1 MKAKKFLA
9 LFLAVVMA
17 MSLAIPAMAAKKV
30 KGGKDQPAAVPAV
43 TVDKIEH
50 TDKDGN
56 PDPRLPLIEN
66 GAAIHTGKYEAIY
79 IKQANDIVIWVK
91 ADDTR
96 SEAEIIAQAQ
106 ASDKSLNKAGKGTT
120 TVIYGEGKV
129 WLHKNKTTLVVV
141 VNGILTVNGPI
152 SHIDFVGGDA
162 PTEDELGGDGKV
174 SAAFTITKFLNGMN
188 EFGKGF
194 TFDIRDSEG
203 SVVGSMTSDES
214 GTASATVDVAPGE
227 YTIRETNL
235 NSDKYEAVEDIK
247 VTVTDK
253 GQVIFP
259 EDNGEEV
266 NYIINYE
273 LGGLDVNKPT
283 VKQEYDELWHEL
295 EYEWTKGDTR
305 VSRVLSDLPDY
316 IKGDTYSNNGHTY
329 LTINAE
335 ALEND
340 LDGATIRIA
349 KSDKENT
356 LFPDLAPAN
365 PWEDPIPLTYNLK
378 IEAGQLV
385 VTSTLPNFGF
395 AVYGPGEKV
404 EGNKDFKDHGHKH
417 ESDAENPA
425 AYTYI
430 KRYDMPELAA
440 DGTFRFLIHYD
451 CPGYTTSDI
460 TGCNPDS
467 VVTRPCEREIDADD
481 VVVTVKNSSGDEVTK
496 LDKLPHGEYTVIV
509 SVGDEIVDE
518 TTVTVNP
525 GKTTEVT
532 FDKPLYMEQGADEYH
547 CSNLNCPALPVEP

>member
-9 LFLAVVMA
+9 LFLAAVMT

-174 SAAFTITKFLNGMN
+174 SAAFTITKYLNAMGDAG
-188 EFGKGF
+188 EGF
-194 TFDIRDSEG
+194 TFDILDSDEN
-203 SVVGSMTSDES
+203 VVGSMTSDES

-273 LGGLDVNKPT
+273 LGALEVGTPT

-295 EYEWTKGDTR
+295 EYEYSKEETR
-305 VSRVLSDLPDY
+305 VSGVKADLPEGIGSEIY
-316 IKGDTYSNNGHTY
+316 GNGFTLLWLNKEQLASNSEGVNIGIAYSDPRNTPC
-329 LTINAE
+329 
-335 ALEND
+335 
-340 LDGATIRIA
+340 
-349 KSDKENT
+349 SDI
-356 LFPDLAPAN
+356 APAN
-365 PWEDPIPLTYNLK
+365 PWEEAIPAVYNLK
-378 IEAGQLV
+378 VDGDKLI
-385 VTSTLPNFGF
+385 VTSPLSNFGVATF
-395 AVYGPGEKV
+395 TEMPKKNP
-404 EGNKDFKDHGHKH
+404 NKDMVEDVTGIG
-417 ESDAENPA
+417 EYEYRAECSIPAEN
-425 AYTYI
+425 
-430 KRYDMPELAA
+430 
-440 DGTFRFLIHYD
+440 FLFYIHYKV
-451 CPGYTTSDI
+451 GYDTDTIID
-460 TGCNPDS
+460 CNPDS

-481 VVVTVKNSSGDEVTK
+481 VVVTVKNSSGDEVTEF
-496 LDKLPHGEYTVIV
+496 DKLPHGEYTVIV

-518 TTVTVNP
+518 TAVTVNP

-532 FDKPLYMEQGADEYH
+532 FDEPLYMEQGADEYH

>member
-188 EFGKGF
+188 EFGEGF

-235 NSDKYEAVEDIK
+235 NPDKYEAVEDIK

-273 LGGLDVNKPT
+273 LGALEMGTPT

-295 EYEWTKGDTR
+295 KYEYSEEETR
-305 VSRVLSDLPDY
+305 VSSIAAGLPEG
-316 IKGDTYSNNGHTY
+316 ISGETYGNNGFT
-329 LTINAE
+329 LLWLNKTQLANNPEGVNI
-335 ALEND
+335 
-340 LDGATIRIA
+340 GIA
-349 KSDKENT
+349 YSDPRNT
-356 LFPDLAPAN
+356 PCFDIAPAN
-365 PWEDPIPLTYNLK
+365 PWEEAIPAVYNLK
-378 IEAGQLV
+378 VAGNKLI
-385 VTSTLPNFGF
+385 VTSPLSNFGVATF
-395 AVYGPGEKV
+395 PEMPKKNP
-404 EGNKDFKDHGHKH
+404 NKDMVEDVTAIG
-417 ESDAENPA
+417 EYEYRAECSIPAEN
-425 AYTYI
+425 
-430 KRYDMPELAA
+430 
-440 DGTFRFLIHYD
+440 FLFYIHYD
-451 CPGYTTSDI
+451 VAYDTDTI
-460 TGCNPDS
+460 IGCNPEN

-532 FDKPLYMEQGADEYH
+532 FDEPLYMEKGADAYH

>member
-9 LFLAVVMA
+9 LFLAAVMT

-106 ASDKSLNKAGKGTT
+106 SNDKSLNKAGKGTT

-174 SAAFTITKFLNGMN
+174 SAVFTITKYLNVMGQAG
-188 EFGKGF
+188 EGF
-194 TFDIRDSEG
+194 TFDILDSNEN
-203 SVVGSMTSDES
+203 VVGNMTSD
-214 GTASATVDVAPGE
+214 GDGVASAEFEADPGK

-235 NSDKYEAVEDIK
+235 DLNKYEAVEGIE
-247 VTVTDK
+247 VTVTENGD
-253 GQVIFP
+253 VIFP
-259 EDNGEEV
+259 DDNSGGQID
-266 NYIINYE
+266 YIINYE
-273 LGGLDVNKPT
+273 LGELDVSKPT
-283 VKQEYDELWHEL
+283 VKQKYDELWHEL
-295 EYEWTKGDTR
+295 EYEYSKEETR
-305 VSRVLSDLPDY
+305 VSGVKADLPEGIGSEIY
-316 IKGDTYSNNGHTY
+316 GNGFTLLWLNKEQLASNSEGVN
-329 LTINAE
+329 
-335 ALEND
+335 
-340 LDGATIRIA
+340 IRIA
-349 KSDKENT
+349 YSDPQNT
-356 LFPDLAPAN
+356 PCFDIAPAN
-365 PWEDPIPLTYNLK
+365 PWEEAIPAVYNLK
-378 IEAGQLV
+378 VDGNKLI
-385 VTSTLPNFGF
+385 VTSPLSNFGVATF
-395 AVYGPGEKV
+395 TEMPEKNPNKYMVENVTGIGEY
-404 EGNKDFKDHGHKH
+404 EYRA
-417 ESDAENPA
+417 ECSIPAEN
-425 AYTYI
+425 
-430 KRYDMPELAA
+430 
-440 DGTFRFLIHYD
+440 FLFYIHYKV
-451 CPGYTTSDI
+451 GYDTDTIID
-460 TGCNPDS
+460 CNPDS

-532 FDKPLYMEQGADEYH
+532 FDEPLYMEKGADEYH

>member
-9 LFLAVVMA
+9 LFLAVVMT

-30 KGGKDQPAAVPAV
+30 KGGKDQPAFVPAV

-129 WLHKNKTTLVVV
+129 WLHKNKTTLVAV

-174 SAAFTITKFLNGMN
+174 SAAFTITKFLNGM
-188 EFGKGF
+188 GKAGEGF
-194 TFDIRDSEG
+194 TFDILDSEG
-203 SVVGSMTSDES
+203 TLVGSMTSNEE
-214 GTASATVDVAPGE
+214 GIASTEFEVDPGK

-235 NSDKYEAVEDIK
+235 NPDKYEAVEDIK

-273 LGGLDVNKPT
+273 LGALEVGTPT

-295 EYEWTKGDTR
+295 EYEYSKEETR
-305 VSRVLSDLPDY
+305 VSGVKADLPEGIGSEIY
-316 IKGDTYSNNGHTY
+316 GNGFTLLWLNKEQLASNSEGVNIGIAYS
-329 LTINAE
+329 
-335 ALEND
+335 D
-340 LDGATIRIA
+340 PQ
-349 KSDKENT
+349 NT
-356 LFPDLAPAN
+356 PCFDIAPAN
-365 PWEDPIPLTYNLK
+365 PWEEAIPAVYNLK
-378 IEAGQLV
+378 VDGNKLI
-385 VTSTLPNFGF
+385 VTSPLSNFGVATF
-395 AVYGPGEKV
+395 PEMPKKNP
-404 EGNKDFKDHGHKH
+404 NKDMVEDVTAIG
-417 ESDAENPA
+417 EYEYRAECSIPAEN
-425 AYTYI
+425 
-430 KRYDMPELAA
+430 
-440 DGTFRFLIHYD
+440 FLFYIHYKV
-451 CPGYTTSDI
+451 GYDTDTIID
-460 TGCNPDS
+460 CNPDS

-532 FDKPLYMEQGADEYH
+532 FDEPLYMEKGADEYH

>member
-9 LFLAVVMA
+9 LFLAVVMT

-30 KGGKDQPAAVPAV
+30 KGGKDQPAFVPAV

-129 WLHKNKTTLVVV
+129 WLHKNNTTLVVV
-141 VNGILTVNGPI
+141 ENSILTVNGPI
-152 SHIDFVGGDA
+152 SHIGFVGNDA
-162 PTEDELGGDGKV
+162 PTVDELGGDGKV
-174 SAAFTITKFLNGMN
+174 SAIFTITKYLNGMG
-188 EFGKGF
+188 EFGEGF
-194 TFDIRDSEG
+194 TFDILDSNEN
-203 SVVGSMTSDES
+203 VVGNMTSD
-214 GTASATVDVAPGE
+214 GDGVASAEFEADPGK

-235 NSDKYEAVEDIK
+235 DLNKYEAVEGIE
-247 VTVTDK
+247 VTVTENGD
-253 GQVIFP
+253 VIFP
-259 EDNGEEV
+259 DDNSGGQID
-266 NYIINYE
+266 YIINYE
-273 LGGLDVNKPT
+273 LGELDVSKPT

-295 EYEWTKGDTR
+295 EYEYSKEETR
-305 VSRVLSDLPDY
+305 VSGVKADLPEGIGSEIY
-316 IKGDTYSNNGHTY
+316 GNGFTLLWLNKEQLASNSEGVN
-329 LTINAE
+329 
-335 ALEND
+335 
-340 LDGATIRIA
+340 IRIA
-349 KSDKENT
+349 YSDPQNT
-356 LFPDLAPAN
+356 PCFDIAPAN
-365 PWEDPIPLTYNLK
+365 PWEEAIPAVYNLK
-378 IEAGQLV
+378 VDGNKLI
-385 VTSTLPNFGF
+385 VTSPLSNFGVATF
-395 AVYGPGEKV
+395 PEMPKKNP
-404 EGNKDFKDHGHKH
+404 NKDMVEDVTAIG
-417 ESDAENPA
+417 EYEYRAECSIPAEN
-425 AYTYI
+425 
-430 KRYDMPELAA
+430 
-440 DGTFRFLIHYD
+440 FLFYIHYKV
-451 CPGYTTSDI
+451 GYDTDTIID
-460 TGCNPDS
+460 CNPDI

-532 FDKPLYMEQGADEYH
+532 FDEPLYMEQGADEYRCPH
-547 CSNLNCPALPVEP
+547 CSWETVPTLPVEP

>member
-9 LFLAVVMA
+9 LFLAAVMT

-174 SAAFTITKFLNGMN
+174 SAAFTITKYLNAMGDAG
-188 EFGKGF
+188 EGF

-273 LGGLDVNKPT
+273 LGALEVGTPT

-295 EYEWTKGDTR
+295 EYEYSRKETR
-305 VSRVLSDLPDY
+305 VSSIAAGLPEG
-316 IKGDTYSNNGHTY
+316 ISGETYGNNGFTLLWLNKTQ
-329 LTINAE
+329 LTNNPEGVNI
-335 ALEND
+335 
-340 LDGATIRIA
+340 GIA
-349 KSDKENT
+349 YSDPRNT
-356 LFPDLAPAN
+356 PCFDIAPAN
-365 PWEDPIPLTYNLK
+365 PWEEAIPAVYNLK
-378 IEAGQLV
+378 VDGDKLI
-385 VTSTLPNFGF
+385 VTSPLPGFGVATF
-395 AVYGPGEKV
+395 TSMPDKNPNKYMVEDVTAIGEY
-404 EGNKDFKDHGHKH
+404 EYRAECTIPDEDFLF
-417 ESDAENPA
+417 
-425 AYTYI
+425 Y
-430 KRYDMPELAA
+430 
-440 DGTFRFLIHYD
+440 IHYD
-451 CPGYTTSDI
+451 VDYYTGTI
-460 TGCNPDS
+460 KGCYPN

-532 FDKPLYMEQGADEYH
+532 FDEPLYMEKGADEYRCPH
-547 CSNLNCPALPVEP
+547 CSWETVPTLPVEP